1 VRNDDEADLSVFDSE
16 SEFEDQESD
25 EFEFEFES
33 GGEGQESEDA
43 GELDETEEMEL
54 AAELLEVSDEEEL
67 DQFIGKL
74 IKRAGRAAG
83 RFVRSDAGRAL
94 GGMVKAA
101 ARKALPMLGAAAGG
115 FVGGAAGSKVGGQLA
130 ASAGSLFGLE
140 LEGLSRE
147 DQEFEVARRVVRF
160 ADAAVRKLAA
170 AQGTGDPAQAAKDA
184 ALAAAKRHAPGLRAP
199 AVPPSDARKC
209 PNCGG
214 STRGGGCRCKGS
226 RSCACG
232 GADADAEGRWITRG
246 RHIVLLGAAEPR

>member
-25 EFEFEFES
+25 EFEFEF
-33 GGEGQESEDA
+33 GGEGQEFENA
-43 GELDETEEMEL
+43 GEMDETEEMEL

-67 DQFIGKL
+67 EQFIGKL

-83 RFVRSDAGRAL
+83 HFVRSDAGRAL

-115 FVGGAAGSKVGGQLA
+115 YIGGAAGSKVGGQLA
-130 ASAGSLFGLE
+130 ARAGSLFGLE

-160 ADAAVRKLAA
+160 ADAAVRKLAST
-170 AQGTGDPAQAAKDA
+170 QGGADPAQAAKAA
-184 ALAAAKRHAPGLRAP
+184 ALAAAKRHAPGLRGP
-199 AVPPSDARKC
+199 ASPPSSARKC

-214 STRGGGCRCKGS
+214 SIGGGCRCKGS
-226 RSCACG
+226 RSCSCG
-232 GADADAEGRWITRG
+232 GKGTDAEGRWITRG
-246 RHIVLLGAAEPR
+246 RHIVLLGAAGEPR